1 MRRVTLVLPL
11 DDIDSS
17 PGPTTTLAPGLGSLG
32 GASLGIVDNGL
43 WRAMR
48 IFGEVWRDVVHD
60 GGAAGVETV
69 PFDHLAID
77 FADQQRAL
85 RPFAQRVRGAVT
97 GLGN

>member
-11 DDIDSS
+11 DDTSAVA
-17 PGPTTTLAPGLGSLG
+17 PAALAGRPASLAGLP
-32 GASLGIVDNGL
+32 LGIVDNGL

-48 IFGEVWRDVVHD
+48 RFADVLA
-60 GGAAGVETV
+60 GAAGAAGATGIETV
-69 PFDHLAID
+69 PFDHLAPD

-85 RPFAQRVRGAVT
+85 GPFGRRVRGVVT